1 MESSSDKGGLSKPQ
15 ILPIRRPGFGTNG
28 APIRLR
34 TNHFKVSVDSRDV
47 IFYHYDVKMKCED
60 AQHDARKKEYVIGKG
75 VARKVI
81 DKLQEIYAS
90 DLENMDFF
98 AYDGEKNLF
107 TTGALQNVKNV
118 FTVVLVDASSA
129 KTPGGDG
136 SPEGSDTKRMKRLM
150 QSKTFKVV
158 LSLAKKVPKV
168 PLDALTKFIRGQQSD
183 DYQEGLRILDIILRQ
198 HSARQSCLIVRQ
210 SFFHSPSKI
219 VDLGGGVVPCPGF
232 HSSFHPTQSGLS
244 LNMDVSTTMILKP
257 GPVNSFILSNQYI
270 NDYDTR
276 RIDWG
281 KANRALKNLRIKTTH
296 TNSEFKIVGLSEKSC
311 YEQTFPWKQRNGNG
325 SDTIEVTVYDY
336 YLKQWGIKLKD
347 SVDFPCLNVGKPER
361 PTYLPIEL
369 CNLVSLQRYT
379 KALTVL
385 QRSSLV
391 QNSRKNPS
399 ERKSALSA
407 ALKLSNYNSDG
418 MLKNC
423 GISIAP
429 EFTQV
434 DGRVLEAPKLKA
446 GSGRDIFVRNG
457 KWNFNNN
464 RFIQASRVNRWVV
477 VNFSSGCDVRDLARR
492 LIHCGNT
499 KGMQIDREDAV
510 IEEDPRMRR
519 APAPKRVNDMFEQI
533 IRRFPDRRP
542 AFLLCVLP
550 ERKSCGIYGPWKR
563 ACLVDYG
570 IITQCLGPPPKKIN
584 DQYLTNMLLKINAK
598 LGGLNSLLQ
607 MEVKPAI
614 PVVSR
619 VPTMIFG
626 MDVSHGS
633 PGRRVP
639 SVVAV
644 VGSLGWPLISRY
656 SARVCTQSSLLE
668 VIDSLFKLEGD
679 ADRGLIRELIED
691 FIKNCD
697 KQLPQQIIIF
707 RDGVSEGQFNQVLN
721 TELQQIIEACKFF
734 RDSWSPKFAVIIAQ
748 KNHHIRF
755 FRDGNNVA
763 NVDAGTVVDNGI
775 CHCRNYDFY
784 MCAHA
789 GMIGT
794 TRPTHYHVLY
804 DEIGFTPDD
813 LQELVHS
820 LSYVYQRSTSAV
832 SVVAPVYYAH
842 LAAAQVRQF
851 DRFDDFSETGSS
863 ASGGSAPVPELPRLH
878 ERVRSSMFFC

>member
-1 MESSSDKGGLSKPQ
+1 MESSSDKGDLSKPQ
-15 ILPIRRPGFGTNG
+15 ILPIQRPGFGRNG

-47 IFYHYDVKMKCED
+47 IFYHYNLILKYED
-60 AQHDARKKEYVIGKG
+60 DKDDEHVVGKG
-75 VARKVI
+75 VGRKVI

-90 DLENMDFF
+90 DLANMDFF
-98 AYDGEKNLF
+98 AYDGEKNLY
-107 TTGALQNVKNV
+107 TTGPLPNVKNV
-118 FTVVLVDASSA
+118 FTVVLVDASSS

-136 SPEGSDTKRMKRLM
+136 SPEGGDTKRMKRLM
-150 QSKTFKVV
+150 QAKTFKVE
-158 LSLAKKVPKV
+158 LSLVEKDPKV
-168 PLDALTKFIRGQQSD
+168 PLDAITKFISGQQSD
-183 DYQEGLRILDIILRQ
+183 DYQIGLQILDIILRQ
-198 HSARQSCLIVRQ
+198 HSARQGCLIVRQ
-210 SFFHSPSKI
+210 SFFHNPSRI
-219 VDLGGGVVPCPGF
+219 VNLGGGVVPCPGF
-232 HSSFHPTQSGLS
+232 HSSFQPTQSGLS
-244 LNMDVSTTMILKP
+244 LNLDVSTTMILQP
-257 GPVNSFILSNQYI
+257 GPVISFILSNQCI
-270 NDYDTR
+270 NDHDTR
-276 RIDWG
+276 RIDWD

-296 TNSEFKIVGLSEKSC
+296 TNSEFKIFGLSEKSC
-311 YEQTFPWKQRNGNG
+311 YEQTFPLKQRNGNG
-325 SDTIEVTVYDY
+325 SDTMEVTVYDY

-347 SVDFPCLNVGKPER
+347 SVNFPCLNVGKPKR

-391 QNSRKNPS
+391 QNSRQNPS

-418 MLKNC
+418 MLKKC
-423 GISIAP
+423 GISIAS

-434 DGRVLEAPKLKA
+434 DGRVLVAPKLKA

-464 RFIQASRVNRWVV
+464 MFIQTSRVKRWVV
-477 VNFSSGCDVRDLARR
+477 VDFSSRCDVRDLVRR

-510 IEEDPRMRR
+510 IEENPRMRWE
-519 APAPKRVNDMFEQI
+519 PAPKRVNDMFAQI
-533 IRRFPDRRP
+533 KGRFPDHRP
-542 AFLLCVLP
+542 AFLLCVLH
-550 ERKSCGIYGPWKR
+550 ERKNCSIYGPWKR
-563 ACLVDYG
+563 ACLADFG
-570 IITQCLGPPPKKIN
+570 IVTQCLGPPPKKIN

-607 MEVKPAI
+607 MEVNPAI
-614 PVVSR
+614 PLVSR
-619 VPTMIFG
+619 VPTMILG

-633 PGRRVP
+633 SVRRVP
-639 SVVAV
+639 FVAAV
-644 VGSLGWPLISRY
+644 SSLGWPLISRY
-656 SARVCTQSSLLE
+656 CARVCTQEPLLE
-668 VIDSLFKLEGD
+668 MIDSLFKLEGKV
-679 ADRGLIRELIED
+679 DRGLIRELIED
-691 FIKNCD
+691 FGNSLEK

-707 RDGVSEGQFNQVLN
+707 RDGVSEGQFTQVLN
-721 TELQQIIEACKFF
+721 IELPQIIEACKFF
-734 RDSWSPKFAVIIAQ
+734 YDSWSPKFTVIVAQ
-748 KNHHIRF
+748 KNHHTRF
-755 FRDGNNVA
+755 FRDGNNMA
-763 NVDAGTVVDNGI
+763 NVDAGTVVDKGI

-804 DEIGFTPDD
+804 DEISFTPDD
-813 LQELVHS
+813 LQALVHS

-863 ASGGSAPVPELPRLH
+863 ASGGSAPVPVLPRLK
-878 ERVRSSMFFC
+878 ECVRSSMFFC